1 MLFRSEFVHA
11 HTNLINALGLAGH
24 VLVTQFPNDWK
35 QKIKALQKLDWARD
49 STVWQGKLMID
60 GRMLKTRSG
69 INKAANVILQA
80 CGVTKTLDDF
90 EGEK

>member
-1 MLFRSEFVHA
+1 MA
-11 HTNLINALGLAGH
+11 
-24 VLVTQFPNDWK
+24 
-35 QKIKALQKLDWARD
+35 
-49 STVWQGKLMID
+49 GKLMID